1 MELHSFQFSAE
12 NTPQQRS
19 QLSGKLLTVYL
30 NLIQKEPELMLYTV
44 GLCLSMAFALR
55 IHQGKKETP
64 EEVLQLL
71 NDVLNN
77 FETQTGITF
86 TFEPTKSK

>member
-1 MELHSFQFSAE
+1 MQLHSFKFSPE
-12 NTPQQRS
+12 NSPEQRS
-19 QLSGKLLTVYL
+19 QISGRILQVYL
-30 NLIQKEPELMLYTV
+30 DLINTEPELLLYTV

-55 IHQGKKETP
+55 IHQKKDAP
-64 EEVLQLL
+64 EEVLRLL